1 MNKYE
6 RYIKN
11 RSKKNTRFLI
21 MVFLVFI
28 LTCFLTRAF
37 NKNMNRQRLSLK
49 ENITETNT
57 KISKV
62 KKEIDTIKKDYENR
76 NTDDF
81 KEKIARE
88 KLGMIKKD
96 EYVYK
101 DENNK

>member
-28 LTCFLTRAF
+28 LTFFLTRAF

-49 ENITETNT
+49 ENITEINT

>member
-1 MNKYE
+1 
-6 RYIKN
+6 
-11 RSKKNTRFLI
+11 

-28 LTCFLTRAF
+28 LTFFLTRAF

-49 ENITETNT
+49 ENIKETNT

>member
-11 RSKKNTRFLI
+11 RPKKNTRFLI

-28 LTCFLTRAF
+28 LTFFLTRAF

-62 KKEIDTIKKDYENR
+62 KIETQMTLRKK
-76 NTDDF
+76 
-81 KEKIARE
+81 
-88 KLGMIKKD
+88 
-96 EYVYK
+96 
-101 DENNK
+101 

>member
-28 LTCFLTRAF
+28 LTFFLTRAF

-49 ENITETNT
+49 ENISETNT

-76 NTDDF
+76 NTDGF

>member
-1 MNKYE
+1 
-6 RYIKN
+6 
-11 RSKKNTRFLI
+11 
-21 MVFLVFI
+21 
-28 LTCFLTRAF
+28 
-37 NKNMNRQRLSLK
+37 MNRQRLSLK

>member
-28 LTCFLTRAF
+28 LTFFLTRAF

-57 KISKV
+57 KISKI

>member
-11 RSKKNTRFLI
+11 RPKKNTRFLI

-28 LTCFLTRAF
+28 LTFFLTRAF

>member
-28 LTCFLTRAF
+28 LTFFLTRAF

>member
-28 LTCFLTRAF
+28 LTFFLTRAF

-49 ENITETNT
+49 ENIKETNT

>member
-28 LTCFLTRAF
+28 LTFFLTRAF
-37 NKNMNRQRLSLK
+37 NKNMNRQKLSLK

>member
-28 LTCFLTRAF
+28 LTFFLTRAF
-37 NKNMNRQRLSLK
+37 NKNMNRQRLSLR

>member
-21 MVFLVFI
+21 MVFIVFI
-28 LTCFLTRAF
+28 LTFFLTRAF
-37 NKNMNRQRLSLK
+37 NKNMNRQKLSLK

-76 NTDDF
+76 NTDEF